1 MTAMDIIVI
10 FLLGGGTI
18 LGFLRGFVHEVLA
31 LFAWVAGV
39 VALKLF
45 HGPATLAMADT
56 VGTAAGAAAL
66 AFIVL
71 FLPTYIVFKL
81 LANRLGKRTRQSI
94 VGPVDRLLGGGFGMI
109 KGLLIAT
116 LLFLAG
122 SFAYDSFYGA
132 DTPRPDWVRDS
143 QTYSLLNATSL
154 AVVDWVEEQRVIEG
168 GLL

>member
-45 HGPATLAMADT
+45 HGTATLAMADT
-56 VGTAAGAAAL
+56 VGTVAGAAAL

-109 KGLLIAT
+109 KGLLIST
-116 LLFLAG
+116 LLFMAF
-122 SFAYDSFYGA
+122 SFAYNGFYGV
-132 DTPRPDWVRDS
+132 DRERPDWIRDS

-154 AVVDWVEEQRVIEG
+154 AVVDWVEEQRAIEG